1 MRGEIKYRKKYN
13 LETCESVEVKVYVL
27 DGKEV
32 TEAEFLAAFPEQEI
46 VAGEPPGGPALS
58 GWPILSDA
66 LAVHRKRIPE
76 AEESARKRGVP
87 TEFVKKDGRPI
98 FRDRSH
104 RRAYLKAYKYI
115 DLNSYNGY

>member
-1 MRGEIKYRKKYN
+1 MRGQIKYRRHYN
-13 LETCESVEVKVYVL
+13 PETCESAEIKVYL
-27 DGKEV
+27 LEGKEV

-66 LAVHRKRIPE
+66 LACHRKQIPE

-87 TEFVKKDGRPI
+87 TEFEKKDGRPI
-98 FRDRSH
+98 FRDRAH
-104 RRAYLKAYKYI
+104 RRAYLKAYGYV
-115 DLNSYNGY
+115 DRNSYSGY